1 MKPFRIVK
9 SQLAPLLF
17 EEEKN
22 LVEAAS
28 AIRLAAPQ
36 CVQAILV
43 RARFLTRT
51 CLESRAFEAA
61 EFCDG
66 YEYGVE
72 KQWQRSSGLSTCLI
86 H

>member
-1 MKPFRIVK
+1 
-9 SQLAPLLF
+9 LAPQLF
-17 EEEKN
+17 DEEKN

-28 AIRLAAPQ
+28 AIRLAASQ
-36 CVQAILV
+36 YVMAILFQTL
-43 RARFLTRT
+43 FLTRY
-51 CLESRAFEAA
+51 CLENRAFEVA

-72 KQWQRSSGLSTCLI
+72 KQWQRSSGLSTCLT